1 MYETQEKTGLKSY
14 VNKILTR
21 KTLIFLIHAFI
32 GWALCGATMMIG
44 LQVTSENNAVLIHL
58 IAAPI
63 FFSVI
68 TFIYFKKFRYTTPLQ
83 TAIGFIA
90 FVILMD
96 LFIVAPFIE
105 QSFEMFYNPL
115 GTWIPFLLSFIAT
128 FLVGTYLSRP
138 DST

>member
-1 MYETQEKTGLKSY
+1 MYESEQKTTQRSY
-14 VNKILTR
+14 ADKILTR

-63 FFSVI
+63 FFGLI

-96 LFIVAPFIE
+96 FFIVAPFIE
-105 QSFEMFYNPL
+105 QSYEMFYNPL
-115 GTWIPFLLSFIAT
+115 GTWIPFLLSFVST
-128 FLVGTYLSRP
+128 FLTGTYLSRT
-138 DST
+138 D